1 MIKQHKLYLIE
12 DDMTIV
18 NLLKRHFEQDYQV
31 YAVSNF
37 RDIKQEVESIQPDVI
52 LMDITLPFFNGFYW
66 TSEIRK
72 TMTVPI
78 IFISSSNDEM
88 DMIMALN
95 MGGDDFVSKPFS
107 LSVMEAKISA
117 FLRRSKHFS
126 TNELTFKGY
135 HLEADG
141 QVISPNQERV
151 SLSPTEFKI
160 LRILMTYSTKV
171 IAKEDFLE
179 QLWQDGSFI
188 AHNTFYRFQYRLKIL
203 QTLKAIEDWPRGYQ
217 PFELAYHELAQ
228 RLIAVEAANLLR
240 AQQEKSDLEGL
251 VKMWS
256 HQMKVPLSA
265 LSLMVQTNQLHKSEL
280 QAQLFRLERNINHL
294 LSYLKYQKGNDDYRF
309 RKLSVRQCVN
319 AVVKTYSSQCISK
332 QIQIQISGDFEV
344 VSDDKWLSFCISQVI
359 DNAIKY
365 SKIKGMIRIQL
376 NQNSI
381 SIQDF
386 GIGILPEDIP
396 RLFEQGFT
404 GYNGHEHQKATGL
417 GLYMTKK
424 ILNSLDFDI
433 QVTSHIGEGT
443 LVQMIKQ

>member
-1 MIKQHKLYLIE
+1 
-12 DDMTIV
+12 
-18 NLLKRHFEQDYQV
+18 
-31 YAVSNF
+31 
-37 RDIKQEVESIQPDVI
+37 
-52 LMDITLPFFNGFYW
+52 
-66 TSEIRK
+66 
-72 TMTVPI
+72 
-78 IFISSSNDEM
+78 
-88 DMIMALN
+88 
-95 MGGDDFVSKPFS
+95 
-107 LSVMEAKISA
+107 
-117 FLRRSKHFS
+117 
-126 TNELTFKGY
+126 
-135 HLEADG
+135 
-141 QVISPNQERV
+141 
-151 SLSPTEFKI
+151 
-160 LRILMTYSTKV
+160 
-171 IAKEDFLE
+171 
-179 QLWQDGSFI
+179 
-188 AHNTFYRFQYRLKIL
+188 
-203 QTLKAIEDWPRGYQ
+203 
-217 PFELAYHELAQ
+217 
-228 RLIAVEAANLLR
+228 
-240 AQQEKSDLEGL
+240 
-251 VKMWS
+251 
-256 HQMKVPLSA
+256 
-265 LSLMVQTNQLHKSEL
+265 MVQTNQLHKSEL

>member
-1 MIKQHKLYLIE
+1 MIKDYLKEYYQWYLLY
-12 DDMTIV
+12 
-18 NLLKRHFEQDYQV
+18 
-31 YAVSNF
+31 
-37 RDIKQEVESIQPDVI
+37 
-52 LMDITLPFFNGFYW
+52 
-66 TSEIRK
+66 
-72 TMTVPI
+72 
-78 IFISSSNDEM
+78 
-88 DMIMALN
+88 
-95 MGGDDFVSKPFS
+95 FVSTATYHLMFYLYHLPQTYFLIS
-107 LSVMEAKISA
+107 LSVNLV
-117 FLRRSKHFS
+117 FL
-126 TNELTFKGY
+126 
-135 HLEADG
+135 
-141 QVISPNQERV
+141 
-151 SLSPTEFKI
+151 SLLSV
-160 LRILMTYSTKV
+160 RTY
-171 IAKEDFLE
+171 
-179 QLWQDGSFI
+179 
-188 AHNTFYRFQYRLKIL
+188 YRFQYRLKTL

-217 PFELAYHELAQ
+217 PFELAYYELAK

-240 AQQEKSDLEGL
+240 VQQEKSDLEGL

>member
-126 TNELTFKGY
+126 TNELTFKSY

-188 AHNTFYRFQYRLKIL
+188 DHNTLSVNMTRLRKK
-203 QTLKAIEDWPRGYQ
+203 LKAIGFDNIHTARGVGY
-217 PFELAYHELAQ
+217 FLA
-228 RLIAVEAANLLR
+228 
-240 AQQEKSDLEGL
+240 
-251 VKMWS
+251 
-256 HQMKVPLSA
+256 
-265 LSLMVQTNQLHKSEL
+265 
-280 QAQLFRLERNINHL
+280 
-294 LSYLKYQKGNDDYRF
+294 
-309 RKLSVRQCVN
+309 
-319 AVVKTYSSQCISK
+319 
-332 QIQIQISGDFEV
+332 
-344 VSDDKWLSFCISQVI
+344 
-359 DNAIKY
+359 
-365 SKIKGMIRIQL
+365 
-376 NQNSI
+376 
-381 SIQDF
+381 
-386 GIGILPEDIP
+386 
-396 RLFEQGFT
+396 
-404 GYNGHEHQKATGL
+404 
-417 GLYMTKK
+417 
-424 ILNSLDFDI
+424 
-433 QVTSHIGEGT
+433 
-443 LVQMIKQ
+443 

>member
-1 MIKQHKLYLIE
+1 MIRAYLSEYYKWYILYL
-12 DDMTIV
+12 MTTVTYHMMFYLYHLPQHYFLVSLAV
-18 NLLKRHFEQDYQV
+18 NLTFL
-31 YAVSNF
+31 
-37 RDIKQEVESIQPDVI
+37 
-52 LMDITLPFFNGFYW
+52 
-66 TSEIRK
+66 
-72 TMTVPI
+72 
-78 IFISSSNDEM
+78 
-88 DMIMALN
+88 
-95 MGGDDFVSKPFS
+95 S
-107 LSVMEAKISA
+107 L
-117 FLRRSKHFS
+117 
-126 TNELTFKGY
+126 
-135 HLEADG
+135 
-141 QVISPNQERV
+141 
-151 SLSPTEFKI
+151 LS
-160 LRILMTYSTKV
+160 LMTY
-171 IAKEDFLE
+171 
-179 QLWQDGSFI
+179 Q
-188 AHNTFYRFQYRLKIL
+188 HFQSRMKSL
-203 QTLKAIEDWPRGYQ
+203 QTLRSLEDWPANKCPSERV
-217 PFELAYHELAQ
+217 YHDLAQ
-228 RLIAVEAANLLR
+228 RLIAVEADHFLTVR
-240 AQQEKSDLEGL
+240 QEKDELEDL

-332 QIQIQISGDFEV
+332 QIQIQVSGDFEV

-365 SKIKGMIRIQL
+365 SKIKGMIRVQL

-381 SIQDF
+381 LIQDF
-386 GIGILPEDIP
+386 GIGILSEDIP

-443 LVQMIKQ
+443 LVQMIKRDFT